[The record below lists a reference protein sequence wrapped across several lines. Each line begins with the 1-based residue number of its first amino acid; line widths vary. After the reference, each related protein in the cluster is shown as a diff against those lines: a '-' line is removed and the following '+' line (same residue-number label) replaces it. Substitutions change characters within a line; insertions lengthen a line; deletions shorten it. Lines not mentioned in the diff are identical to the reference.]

1 MQEEGDLLEKEAE
14 GLWKDV
20 TKSPEGDGV
29 ERIDEDSFVL
39 LYNSI
44 ENLFEDD
51 YYEEG
56 ATGVANKKEQKI
68 GDFDN
73 LSSIFKSLVTSNVVL
88 SRQALLKWD
97 EVQSLMTGGLLGQDE
112 FDCLWEAL
120 PKASDG
126 EREELL
132 NFEGF
137 LAFNVGLDDLFEFED
152 VDEDTKKDVATLNI
166 QAVIYDD
173 NLSPEALFAALV
185 AEDGYIGKD
194 ELQRWGDLQEML
206 SAGEVLSRE
215 VEKFLEEVTKD
226 SKEPPNKLNEDQFS
240 ALYNKID
247 ALFEETEDG
256 DRNNTVEEKANKSQ
270 VSVDKPQEKTAPA
283 DTNIGKKE
291 LLAAIAKINQDK
303 DRLPCGLEATEK
315 EQATVQEIVSALE
328 SNSDNIVS
336 QKQGAIE
343 MADVAGEWDLL
354 YSSSAAMAYNKGLS
368 GLGGSVPN
376 GSFGG
381 LKMKLTATKFMTDLE
396 YVERINVV
404 PDSASFE
411 VTIDGD
417 WELRSSVSIFTGDP
431 SIVLTVVPEKVTY
444 GPTSTRADHWKSLG
458 PTNMMDVTYLD
469 GDIRIMRGNTATSSI
484 LVFRRTN

>member
-1 MQEEGDLLEKEAE
+1 ME

-20 TKSPEGDGV
+20 AKSPKGAGV
-29 ERIDEDSFVL
+29 ELIDEDSFVL

-44 ENLFEDD
+44 DNLFEDD
-51 YYEEG
+51 ADDEARSKEF
-56 ATGVANKKEQKI
+56 ANKKEEKI
-68 GDFDN
+68 GDSDI
-73 LSSIFKSLVTSNVVL
+73 LSSIFNSLATSNGVL
-88 SRQALLKWD
+88 SRQALLEWD
-97 EVQSLMTGGLLGQDE
+97 EVQSLMTDGLLGQDE
-112 FDCLWEAL
+112 FDCLWETL

-126 EREELL
+126 DNEDSL
-132 NFEGF
+132 NFQGF
-137 LAFNVGLDDLFEFED
+137 LALNEGLDDLFEFED
-152 VDEDTKKDVATLNI
+152 DAEDTNTKKNVSIRDMTP
-166 QAVIYDD
+166 VIYDD
-173 NLSPEALFAALV
+173 SLSPEALFAALK
-185 AEDGYIGKD
+185 AADGYIGKD
-194 ELQRWGDLQEML
+194 ELKRWGDLQEML
-206 SAGEVLSRE
+206 SAGELLPRE
-215 VEKFLEEVTKD
+215 VEKFLEEVTRD
-226 SKEPPNKLNEDQFS
+226 SNEPPNKLNKDQFS
-240 ALYNKID
+240 ALYNKIE

-256 DRNNTVEEKANKSQ
+256 DGYNHVEEETRKSQ
-270 VSVDKPQEKTAPA
+270 VDVHKSQQKTVSANP
-283 DTNIGKKE
+283 NVSKKE
-291 LLAAIAKINQDK
+291 LLAVIAKINQDK

-315 EQATVQEIVSALE
+315 EQAIVQEIVSALE
-328 SNSDNIVS
+328 SNSDNIVR

-343 MADVAGEWDLL
+343 MTDVAGEWNLL

-404 PDSASFE
+404 PDSASFD
-411 VTIDGD
+411 VIIDGD

-469 GDIRIMRGNTATSSI
+469 RDIRIMRGNTSTNSI